1 MPNLRKSPLVSTRCH
16 TTALSH
22 GTTLHHVV
30 GDASA
35 GRPDDAT
42 LAEMPWNSRTF
53 AAADCT
59 RADELKRLGHQLAEV
74 VRPDGNETMAF
85 VDVWMAQ
92 VVPRDMD
99 DHVAT
104 ARSTSIRYMVRPR
117 CPTAAGGARAAR
129 QRVWLGSGTLGRTG
143 DEAATRLQAVH
154 SKTDTDV
161 ADARL
166 TRLARRERCQWSQQR
181 PFQARAGDVRL
192 SRLEQDDRRE
202 RGEGEGKEHAER
214 DRVREDVC

>member
-1 MPNLRKSPLVSTRCH
+1 VSVSAGEEHSEGSSLALCCPVRWTPLTSFDRSMPNLRKSPLVSTRCH

-117 CPTAAGGARAAR
+117 C
-129 QRVWLGSGTLGRTG
+129 
-143 DEAATRLQAVH
+143 
-154 SKTDTDV
+154 
-161 ADARL
+161 
-166 TRLARRERCQWSQQR
+166 
-181 PFQARAGDVRL
+181 
-192 SRLEQDDRRE
+192 
-202 RGEGEGKEHAER
+202 
-214 DRVREDVC
+214 VCGVFSSMEW